1 MVETCLQKILV
12 ARDVPGAVTYVK
24 TTIADLLMNRM
35 DLSLLVIT
43 KGLTQEVEDYDN
55 RAAHVELARKMKLRD
70 PATAPAVGDRIPY
83 VIVKAA
89 KGVKAYEK
97 SEDPIYAL
105 ENNLPIDCQH
115 YLEHYLSKPLLRIFE
130 PILKNAERELLQ
142 GDHTRSISQPTP
154 TAAGGGIMRFA
165 KARALRRA
173 ALRGGSS
180 RTRHLLRARRSA
192 SPASAAARPSRT
204 RRRRVPSACTAARAR
219 RMCIRRVLLCELCF
233 CGGLALTQP
242 ASQQR
247 SLVAVNELQETFG
260 RLWTQCQRCQCSM
273 HQDVLCTSRDCPI
286 FYRCAQVWEAPQRSA
301 C

>member
-165 KARALRRA
+165 KVRALRRA
-173 ALRGGSS
+173 ALRGAAHTHDSCCELAGPPVL
-180 RTRHLLRARRSA
+180 RRLPRAHHGRGGVACPLRAL
-192 SPASAAARPSRT
+192 P
-204 RRRRVPSACTAARAR
+204 RAR
-219 RMCIRRVLLCELCF
+219 GGRVSGACCCVSCAF
-233 CGGLALTQP
+233 VVALP
-242 ASQQR
+242 
-247 SLVAVNELQETFG
+247 
-260 RLWTQCQRCQCSM
+260 
-273 HQDVLCTSRDCPI
+273 
-286 FYRCAQVWEAPQRSA
+286 
-301 C
+301 